1 VVEFEELLWV
11 LLVKLGR
18 RKVGGEAAAKLLLD
32 TDLLETVDM

>member
-1 VVEFEELLWV
+1 MEFEELLW
-11 LLVKLGR
+11 LLLGKLGI